1 MKMLHA
7 LSCGVPPAAVAT
19 FLILTAC
26 TMAAPEGPTGSFD
39 AGRQER
45 VRRITDTWKSSP
57 WLAGTHGTKA
67 GLSCDAC
74 HQKQL
79 APDDNESVL
88 NAQCVACHG
97 SYDTLGALTKAKLKN
112 PDINPHASHLGP
124 EIACTVCHHGHE
136 ASKAYC
142 LNCHTN
148 FAMAIPG
155 AAATAPHAAAAGN

>member
-1 MKMLHA
+1 MKMRQA
-7 LSCGVPPAAVAT
+7 LWCGVRPAAVAL
-19 FLILTAC
+19 FSILTAC
-26 TMAAPEGPTGSFD
+26 TMAGHEGDMGSFD
-39 AGRQER
+39 AGQHER
-45 VRRITDTWKSSP
+45 VRKATATWRSSP
-57 WLAGTHGTKA
+57 WLAATHGSKA

-79 APDDNESVL
+79 IPDDNERVL

-97 SYDTLGALTKAKLKN
+97 SYDTLGALTKTKLKN

-142 LNCHTN
+142 VNCHTN
-148 FAMAIPG
+148 FSMPIPG
-155 AAATAPHAAAAGN
+155 AEGAAAAK